1 MEQSPIETL
10 MNEQVINGNTTLF
23 RGSNR
28 TFKTSVSLSNNLNT
42 IKFSNMIYI
51 LIEVFIAIL

>member
-42 IKFSNMIYI
+42 IKFGNMIYI